1 MKQTK
6 IIYWTT
12 TGIISAMMLMSGI
25 MYFTSPQAV
34 EGFKHV
40 GFPDYFRIELG
51 VAKLVGV
58 IALLVP
64 QVPMRIKEWAYA
76 GFGIV
81 FISAA
86 IAHYASGDG
95 IGGAA
100 MPIVMLAV
108 LLVSNMY
115 LHKTK
120 GV

>member
-12 TGIISAMMLMSGI
+12 TGIISAMMLMSGA
-25 MYFTSPQAV
+25 MYFTSPEAV
-34 EGFKHV
+34 EGFKKL
-40 GFPDYFRIELG
+40 GFPDFFRVELG

-86 IAHYASGDG
+86 IAHYASGDVK
-95 IGGAA
+95 GAI
-100 MPIVMLAV
+100 MPIVMLVV

-120 GV
+120 AV